1 MKTNELLGVSPA
13 LLFEH
18 VRNQRIAAGR
28 LMSPMEVKDS
38 LSECKGVPPTLSG
51 WYLSGG
57 VHPGMYKALRA
68 APRDLEHRAVVFP
81 VASGRQYLVVGQRV
95 GDWEH
100 RFLLPLLGT
109 TVAAFVGEL
118 KKQPLRLSLATET
131 EALALVT
138 EVPFYADEVR
148 SCNEAVTELNAPLS
162 SLFEE
167 SAAVAVSMLAPEAWG
182 TGDSSLDGV
191 KTCVTLVAHP
201 MINESLISARLPEST
216 MMVH

>member
-1 MKTNELLGVSPA
+1 MKANELLGVSPA

-51 WYLSGG
+51 WYLSGS

-68 APRDLEHRAVVFP
+68 APHELEHRAVVFP
-81 VASGRQYLVVGQRV
+81 VASGRQYLVIGQRV

-109 TVAAFVGEL
+109 TVAAFVRKLE
-118 KKQPLRLSLATET
+118 KQPLRLSLATET

-138 EVPFYADEVR
+138 EVPFYAEEVR
-148 SCNEAVTELNAPLS
+148 ACNEAITELNAPLS
-162 SLFEE
+162 ALFEE

-182 TGDSSLDGV
+182 TGDETLTGV
-191 KTCVTLVAHP
+191 NTCVTLVAHP
-201 MINESLISARLPEST
+201 LINDSLTCGRLPASE